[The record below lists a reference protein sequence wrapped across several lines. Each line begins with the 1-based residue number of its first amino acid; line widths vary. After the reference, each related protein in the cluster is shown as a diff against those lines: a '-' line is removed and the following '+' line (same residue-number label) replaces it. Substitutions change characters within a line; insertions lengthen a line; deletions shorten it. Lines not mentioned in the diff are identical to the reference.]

1 MQYQFFSRNRALS
14 GSLASFLALAVA
26 IGAGCATSQDASAS
40 SGDGALQEL
49 AVLMERSDSPPSDAV
64 LAEFPGSHK
73 ATPAGAP
80 LSARVSATAAQRW
93 NPSVVTIGAGG
104 TVTWSWST
112 GEAHNV
118 AGNGF
123 SSNVSETGSF
133 SFTFGAPGSYS
144 FTCEVHPLT
153 MNGTVN
159 VQ

>member
-1 MQYQFFSRNRALS
+1 MKSSAMRFVPRFSTLKP
-14 GSLASFLALAVA
+14 FLFNT
-26 IGAGCATSQDASAS
+26 AT
-40 SGDGALQEL
+40 L
-49 AVLMERSDSPPSDAV
+49 
-64 LAEFPGSHK
+64 
-73 ATPAGAP
+73 T
-80 LSARVSATAAQRW
+80 
-93 NPSVVTIGAGG
+93 VVTIGAGG